1 MVGAHGSGV
10 GCQPMLGMPRAERP
24 DQPPSSEP
32 ALRAWARRAG
42 PFARSG
48 RTIRPMAW
56 ITKNSAGTQIERR
69 AEPYLTAAMR
79 KDLTERVLPRYANKQ
94 AAVLPSLH
102 MIQHEYGWVPAQA
115 MEEIAAFLGLKPADI
130 IDTASFY
137 EEYWLKPKGQH
148 LVQVCRSIACEFCG
162 QREVSQACKD
172 ALGVDVGETTDDGRF
187 TLIELECL
195 GSCGT
200 APAMLIDETLYEN
213 VQPGQVARVL
223 ADHAAKNGGHA
234 HH

>member
-1 MVGAHGSGV
+1 
-10 GCQPMLGMPRAERP
+10 
-24 DQPPSSEP
+24 
-32 ALRAWARRAG
+32 
-42 PFARSG
+42 
-48 RTIRPMAW
+48 MAW

-69 AEPYLTAAMR
+69 TEPYLTAEMR

-115 MEEIAAFLGLKPADI
+115 MEEIAAFLGLKPAEV

-137 EEYWLKPKGQH
+137 EEYWLKPKGKH

-162 QREVSQACKD
+162 QKDITEACKRK
-172 ALGVDVGETTDDGRF
+172 LGIDVGETTDDGVF

-195 GSCGT
+195 GSCGS
-200 APAMLIDETLYEN
+200 APAALIDETLHEN
-213 VQPGQVARVL
+213 LTPARVEHL
-223 ADHAAKNGGHA
+223 IDEVRRQPDHGHG